1 MPFGL
6 KLKKSRHYNV
16 MSKSLFVISVDH
28 LDSSTKIDCTLSSE
42 STGQECLDNVCQRI
56 SIQQPE
62 FFGLRYV
69 VKGTSDEMRWVDL
82 ERPLSRQLEKY
93 SANSKV
99 LHLRVMYYVLSG
111 VSLIQDE
118 GTRNYYFL
126 QLKHDVVEGRI
137 SCDPRQAVIL
147 ANYSR
152 QAEYGNHQDRHTV
165 EYLKT
170 LLAFPHEM
178 VRANLLEAL
187 TEQVI
192 QQAHELHNVT
202 QGDAESLYIS
212 ACQQLDGYGQ
222 ETFTAKNE
230 TGLEV
235 MLGISVSGIIVASDT
250 NKFYPW
256 RDITNVVNHKRAFNI
271 ECTVARESAGFTV
284 ADVATGRYIWKLCAL
299 QHRFFVTYEQ
309 NQIQASEMNLSLFQN
324 MADNLNDSRDD
335 LLNEQQYMHSQQQQ
349 QQQQHQPSPSPGGSQ
364 TPYQGSTNQLAPAT
378 TTSWPSTHELAAHS
392 ANMWSNAMVD
402 TQPGGGGH
410 LSSSNA
416 TIATGVGGGSINN
429 LNANSIMQSSRT
441 SLQQAS
447 SGLDINLNSSTTSN
461 GMPLEYG
468 SSWGLHPAG
477 SNASLINRAQ
487 SSSCL
492 DLSNNNLTPDRDRL
506 KALLPT
512 YRPAP
517 DYETA
522 IQQKYRSSSNDVRLV
537 NGSLLHLSA
546 SQMLASAQEQQ
557 QQHQQT
563 VPHHLEYSITGSQ
576 PDVSYYG
583 QHLQQPQ
590 QQQASTQQVHQQPY
604 PDVTHHTT
612 THIIGPHYSDA
623 SDYGLTHRFKMM
635 RLVKPPPPYPA
646 NRLSS
651 TSTPDLASHR
661 ALLGL
666 RSAQV
671 SGSSPDLVSTRPLL
685 AHHPHAHHLHHAQQQ
700 HHQLQLAHLSQSGQ
714 LCAYNPQ
721 HHPQQ
726 QQQQQQQQQ
735 LHHSQTM
742 LPHGTYEN
750 LNFLEPTKPTGLQPA
765 GSVYYYV
772 PGGVEHLLISSGGNA
787 TANSGS
793 DSPSYHPHNT
803 ANGHALGLATKGSV
817 THLHRSSQHINGSIE
832 PIYENVPLPW
842 KSDGSS
848 EPMLGEIRNR
858 TSSVQSAPGVQQPAM
873 RPIPA
878 TPSPPQ
884 QQLQQPQTP
893 TNTSAPTATTTNATP
908 FNVHNQPEGGA
919 PPVAMARE
927 HKQLHQSRVGD
938 VASNPAMGP
947 PSPATRRSTESGSE
961 GGSKLL
967 TKLTGGSVD
976 TQLNSSTSTVASSLA
991 KEPAPPT
998 PINRSLSSN
1007 NVLEASQYSN
1017 YTLNET
1023 GQSGSTTVVDGS
1035 VRNGHNDSGISSIT
1049 GSTNLGGSGGSTI
1062 SRNNATATPH
1072 ASSAANSTTVSS
1084 TSSSSVKETK
1094 RRRIWEILG
1103 GRSKQSADKQK
1114 SATLGREKD
1123 RKKKGTDGAAV
1134 TVGGAGAGGSGSG
1147 GSSANSSLNEGA
1159 NGGGQLRHRW
1169 STGLPRLQPLPAN
1182 ISKEKLCS
1190 LLESKLADP
1199 QLYCEFERIPKRS
1212 DSATYNCA
1220 LAEDNKN
1227 KNFDPTFLP
1236 YDNNRVRLTPTRD
1249 NRMGYVNASHITSTV
1264 GNKQRFYIVAES
1276 PNDTLTTHV
1285 FWQCVWEADVYLLVQ
1300 LSKELNYIPQTSER
1314 CLEYGQY
1321 QVWREFSQETDRCTT
1336 SKLRVYHTQSRR
1348 YRSVWHLSYTEWADQ
1363 NCPGDVGHF
1372 LGFLEELNSV
1382 RLASIAEVPPSHNT
1396 NPPVLIHCNEGG
1408 GRTGVTLVADLLLYT
1423 LDHNQDI
1430 DIPRLIGQI
1439 RQQRDNSIPSLAQY
1453 KFIHALLI
1461 HYLKQNRLI

>member
-69 VKGTSDEMRWVDL
+69 VKGTNDEMRWVDL

-271 ECTVARESAGFTV
+271 ECTVAQESAGFTV

-309 NQIQASEMNLSLFQN
+309 NQIQASEMNLNLFQN

-335 LLNEQQYMHSQQQQ
+335 LLNEQQYVHGQQQQQ

-364 TPYQGSTNQLAPAT
+364 HPYQGSTNQLAPS

-392 ANMWSNAMVD
+392 ANMWNNAMVD

-416 TIATGVGGGSINN
+416 TIATGAGGGSSNN
-429 LNANSIMQSSRT
+429 LNANSIMQSSRS

-447 SGLDINLNSSTTSN
+447 SGLDINLNSSTN
-461 GMPLEYG
+461 NNNAVPLEYASSGLG

-546 SQMLASAQEQQ
+546 SQMLANAQE
-557 QQHQQT
+557 QHQQT
-563 VPHHLEYSITGSQ
+563 APHHLEYSITGSQ

-583 QHLQQPQ
+583 QHLQQSQ
-590 QQQASTQQVHQQPY
+590 QQQQPQQQVHQQPY

-623 SDYGLTHRFKMM
+623 SEYGMTHRFKMM
-635 RLVKPPPPYPA
+635 RLPKPPPPYPA

-671 SGSSPDLVSTRPLL
+671 SGSSPDLVSSRPLL
-685 AHHPHAHHLHHAQQQ
+685 AHHPHLHHLQHHAHQQQ
-700 HHQLQLAHLSQSGQ
+700 HHAQHPIAHHLSQSGQ
-714 LCAYNPQ
+714 LFAYNPQ
-721 HHPQQ
+721 HHP
-726 QQQQQQQQQ
+726 QQQQ

-750 LNFLEPTKPTGLQPA
+750 LNFIEPTKPTGMQPA

-772 PGGVEHLLISSGGNA
+772 PGGVEHLLISSGANA
-787 TANSGS
+787 NTNSGS
-793 DSPSYHPHNT
+793 DSPSSYHHNT
-803 ANGHALGLATKGSV
+803 ANGHALGLATK
-817 THLHRSSQHINGSIE
+817 HLHRSSQHINGSIE

-842 KSDGSS
+842 KSEGDAT
-848 EPMLGEIRNR
+848 MLGEIRNR
-858 TSSVQSAPGVQQPAM
+858 TASVQSAPGVQQPAM

-884 QQLQQPQTP
+884 PQTP
-893 TNTSAPTATTTNATP
+893 TNTNAPAMSFSALNQQEVTGPPTAM
-908 FNVHNQPEGGA
+908 V
-919 PPVAMARE
+919 RE
-927 HKQLHQSRVGD
+927 HKKLQQQARVVDMAPPPG
-938 VASNPAMGP
+938 
-947 PSPATRRSTESGSE
+947 PSPSARTSTDSAPGQSD
-961 GGSKLL
+961 GGAGKLSA
-967 TKLTGGSVD
+967 KLTVGGVENS
-976 TQLNSSTSTVASSLA
+976 LNSSTSTVSSVA
-991 KEPAPPT
+991 KDPSPPT

-1017 YTLNET
+1017 LTLNET
-1023 GQSGSTTVVDGS
+1023 GQSAGGTVGGGS

-1049 GSTNLGGSGGSTI
+1049 GSTNLGGSVGGSTA
-1062 SRNNATATPH
+1062 SRHQPNVAASAMTAPY
-1072 ASSAANSTTVSS
+1072 ASSSSPANSTTVSATS
-1084 TSSSSVKETK
+1084 TSSVKETK

-1103 GRSKQSADKQK
+1103 GRSKQSSDKQK

-1123 RKKKGTDGAAV
+1123 RKKKGND
-1134 TVGGAGAGGSGSG
+1134 VGGALGGTGGSG
-1147 GSSANSSLNEGA
+1147 GSGGSANSSLNEGA
-1159 NGGGQLRHRW
+1159 NGGQLRHRW

-1212 DSATYNCA
+1212 DSATYSCA

-1276 PNDTLTTHV
+1276 PNDTLTTHI

-1363 NCPGDVGHF
+1363 NCPGEVGHF

-1439 RQQRDNSIPSLAQY
+1439 RQQRDNIIPSLAQY

>member
-1 MPFGL
+1 ML
-6 KLKKSRHYNV
+6 ELT
-16 MSKSLFVISVDH
+16 VIP
-28 LDSSTKIDCTLSSE
+28 LNSSTKIDCTLSSE
-42 STGQECLDNVCQRI
+42 STGQECLENVCQRI

-69 VKGTSDEMRWVDL
+69 VKGTTDELRWVDL

-93 SANSKV
+93 SANTKV

-111 VSLIQDE
+111 VSLLHDE

-170 LLAFPHEM
+170 LLAFPHDM

-230 TGLEV
+230 NGSEV
-235 MLGISVSGIIVASDT
+235 MLGISVSGIIVASEE
-250 NKFYPW
+250 NRFYPW
-256 RDITNVVNHKRAFNI
+256 RDITNVVNHKRSFNI
-271 ECTVARESAGFTV
+271 ECTVPRESAGFTV

-299 QHRFFVTYEQ
+299 QHRFFVSYEQ
-309 NQIQASEMNLSLFQN
+309 NQTQASQANLNLFQN

-335 LLNEQQYMHSQQQQ
+335 LLAEQQYHASA
-349 QQQQHQPSPSPGGSQ
+349 HPSPSPAGSQ
-364 TPYQGSTNQLAPAT
+364 TPSATGIVYPNSMAGWPGAHAVNSNSMWNNAPPA
-378 TTSWPSTHELAAHS
+378 S
-392 ANMWSNAMVD
+392 ALVE
-402 TQPGGGGH
+402 TQPSGGG
-410 LSSSNA
+410 LMSSSIA
-416 TIATGVGGGSINN
+416 SIATGGSIGN
-429 LNANSIMQSSRT
+429 LNANAAPNMMQSSRT
-441 SLQQAS
+441 SLQAS
-447 SGLDINLNSSTTSN
+447 NLDINLNSAQQGAGYANQMNS
-461 GMPLEYG
+461 
-468 SSWGLHPAG
+468 SSWGLAPLNPAIGG

-492 DLSNNNLTPDRDRL
+492 DLSNNNLTPDRERL
-506 KALLPT
+506 KAMLPT

-522 IQQKYRSSSNDVRLV
+522 VQQKYRSSSNDVRLV
-537 NGSLLHLSA
+537 NGSLLHLA
-546 SQMLASAQEQQ
+546 APQMSLSD
-557 QQHQQT
+557 QQHQVAQAA
-563 VPHHLEYSITGSQ
+563 VAAAAAHQLDYSISGSQ
-576 PDVSYYG
+576 PDVSSYYG
-583 QHLQQPQ
+583 QHLQQQ
-590 QQQASTQQVHQQPY
+590 QQQQQQQPY

-612 THIIGPHYSDA
+612 THHIIGPHYSDA

-671 SGSSPDLVSTRPLL
+671 SGSSPDLVSTRPPPLL
-685 AHHPHAHHLHHAQQQ
+685 NHHHPHHGLAQ
-700 HHQLQLAHLSQSGQ
+700 HQLLHHLSQSGQ
-714 LCAYNPQ
+714 LCYPAHNQ
-721 HHPQQ
+721 HHQQ
-726 QQQQQQQQQ
+726 QHQ

-750 LNFLEPTKPTGLQPA
+750 LNFIESNSNPPPGGGASAGGSGGASGMIGSSVVGQPA
-765 GSVYYYV
+765 GNVFYYV
-772 PGGVEHLLISSGGNA
+772 PGGVEHLLITNGGQGESTVPTGA
-787 TANSGS
+787 T
-793 DSPSYHPHNT
+793 YHS
-803 ANGHALGLATKGSV
+803 NGPGTLPAKM
-817 THLHRSSQHINGSIE
+817 HLNRSSQHINGSIE

-842 KSDGSS
+842 KNENTPGG
-848 EPMLGEIRNR
+848 ELLGANPMRNR
-858 TSSVQSAPGVQQPAM
+858 TSSVPSA
-873 RPIPA
+873 RPIPTPPMNTNAVASAQERDLQPASTQA
-878 TPSPPQ
+878 TGV
-884 QQLQQPQTP
+884 LQSILQAKKNESGGSTTTMTTSGSSSTAASAAAAAAAATATVAPGATSSTP
-893 TNTSAPTATTTNATP
+893 T
-908 FNVHNQPEGGA
+908 
-919 PPVAMARE
+919 
-927 HKQLHQSRVGD
+927 
-938 VASNPAMGP
+938 
-947 PSPATRRSTESGSE
+947 
-961 GGSKLL
+961 
-967 TKLTGGSVD
+967 
-976 TQLNSSTSTVASSLA
+976 
-991 KEPAPPT
+991 
-998 PINRSLSSN
+998 INRSLSSN
-1007 NVLEASQYSN
+1007 NVLDSSQYSLDEIAQS
-1017 YTLNET
+1017 TVTTT
-1023 GQSGSTTVVDGS
+1023 GAGNAGGGVL
-1035 VRNGHNDSGISSIT
+1035 RNGHNDSGISSIT
-1049 GSTNLGGSGGSTI
+1049 TGSTNLGGGSAGGGGGSSNNTTLTTNA
-1062 SRNNATATPH
+1062 SRNVTLG
-1072 ASSAANSTTVSS
+1072 STVSS
-1084 TSSSSVKETK
+1084 ITASPATSSVKETK
-1094 RRRIWEILG
+1094 RRRFWEILG
-1103 GRSKQSADKQK
+1103 GGRSKSSSDKQK

-1123 RKKKGTDGAAV
+1123 RKKAGKEGNVLDTTSGSSTVDGASAAMSDSMNE
-1134 TVGGAGAGGSGSG
+1134 TGS
-1147 GSSANSSLNEGA
+1147 
-1159 NGGGQLRHRW
+1159 GQLRHRW

-1220 LAEDNKN
+1220 LAEENRN

-1236 YDNNRVRLTPTRD
+1236 YDTNRVRLTPTRD
-1249 NRMGYVNASHITSTV
+1249 NRVGYVNASHITSTV
-1264 GNKQRFYIVAES
+1264 GKKQRFYIVAES
-1276 PNDTLTTHV
+1276 PNDTHTTHI

-1348 YRSVWHLSYTEWADQ
+1348 YRSVWHLCYTEWADQ

-1372 LGFLEELNSV
+1372 LGFLEELSSV

-1423 LDHNQDI
+1423 LDHNQDL

-1439 RQQRDNSIPSLAQY
+1439 RQQRDNIIPSLAQY

-1461 HYLKQNRLI
+1461 HYLRQNRLI

>member
-1 MPFGL
+1 MPFKL

-42 STGQECLDNVCQRI
+42 STGQECLENVCQRI

-69 VKGTSDEMRWVDL
+69 VKGTTDELRWVDL

-93 SANSKV
+93 SANTKV

-111 VSLIQDE
+111 VSLLHDE

-170 LLAFPHEM
+170 LLAFPHDM

-230 TGLEV
+230 NGSEV
-235 MLGISVSGIIVASDT
+235 MLGISVSGIIVASDE
-250 NKFYPW
+250 NRFYPW
-256 RDITNVVNHKRAFNI
+256 RDITNVVNHKRSFNI
-271 ECTVARESAGFTV
+271 ECTVPRESAGFTV

-299 QHRFFVTYEQ
+299 QHRFFVSYEQ
-309 NQIQASEMNLSLFQN
+309 NQTHASQANLNLFQN

-335 LLNEQQYMHSQQQQ
+335 LLAEQQYHTSSA
-349 QQQQHQPSPSPGGSQ
+349 HPSPSPAGSQ
-364 TPYQGSTNQLAPAT
+364 TPSATGIVYSSNMTGWPGAHPVSSNSMWNNAP
-378 TTSWPSTHELAAHS
+378 PSS
-392 ANMWSNAMVD
+392 ALVE
-402 TQPGGGGH
+402 TQPSGGG
-410 LSSSNA
+410 LMSSSIA
-416 TIATGVGGGSINN
+416 SIATGGSIGN
-429 LNANSIMQSSRT
+429 LNANPAPNMMQSSRT
-441 SLQQAS
+441 SLQAS
-447 SGLDINLNSSTTSN
+447 NLDINLNSAQQGAGYANQMNS
-461 GMPLEYG
+461 
-468 SSWGLHPAG
+468 SSWGLAPLNPAIGG

-492 DLSNNNLTPDRDRL
+492 DLSNNNLTPDRERL
-506 KALLPT
+506 KAMLPT

-522 IQQKYRSSSNDVRLV
+522 VQQKYRSSSNDVRLV
-537 NGSLLHLSA
+537 NGSLLHLA
-546 SQMLASAQEQQ
+546 APQMSLSD
-557 QQHQQT
+557 QQHQVAQAA
-563 VPHHLEYSITGSQ
+563 VAAAAAHQLDYSISGSQ
-576 PDVSYYG
+576 PDVSSYYG
-583 QHLQQPQ
+583 QHLQQQ
-590 QQQASTQQVHQQPY
+590 QQQQQQPY

-612 THIIGPHYSDA
+612 THHIIGPHYSDA

-671 SGSSPDLVSTRPLL
+671 SGSSPDLVSTRPPPLL
-685 AHHPHAHHLHHAQQQ
+685 NHHHPHHGLAQ
-700 HHQLQLAHLSQSGQ
+700 HQLLHHLSQSGQ
-714 LCAYNPQ
+714 LCYPAHNQ

-726 QQQQQQQQQ
+726 HQ

-750 LNFLEPTKPTGLQPA
+750 LNFIESNSNPPPGGGAGGASSMIGSSVVGQPA
-765 GSVYYYV
+765 GNVFYYV
-772 PGGVEHLLISSGGNA
+772 PGGVEHLLITNGGQGESTVPTGA
-787 TANSGS
+787 T
-793 DSPSYHPHNT
+793 YHS
-803 ANGHALGLATKGSV
+803 NGPATLPAKV
-817 THLHRSSQHINGSIE
+817 HLNRSSQHINGSIE

-842 KSDGSS
+842 KNENTPG
-848 EPMLGEIRNR
+848 GELMGVNPIRNR
-858 TSSVQSAPGVQQPAM
+858 TSSVPSA
-873 RPIPA
+873 RPIP
-878 TPSPPQ
+878 
-884 QQLQQPQTP
+884 QPQSNTNAVASTQERDLQTQSSTQATGVLQSILQAKINESGGSTTTMTTSGSSSTAASAVATATVAPGAASSTP
-893 TNTSAPTATTTNATP
+893 T
-908 FNVHNQPEGGA
+908 
-919 PPVAMARE
+919 
-927 HKQLHQSRVGD
+927 
-938 VASNPAMGP
+938 
-947 PSPATRRSTESGSE
+947 
-961 GGSKLL
+961 
-967 TKLTGGSVD
+967 
-976 TQLNSSTSTVASSLA
+976 
-991 KEPAPPT
+991 
-998 PINRSLSSN
+998 INRSLSSN
-1007 NVLEASQYSN
+1007 NALDSSQYS
-1017 YTLNET
+1017 LDET
-1023 GQSGSTTVVDGS
+1023 AQTTATASGASNVGVG
-1035 VRNGHNDSGISSIT
+1035 VLRNGHNDSGISSIT
-1049 GSTNLGGSGGSTI
+1049 TGSTNFGGSSNGGGGGAGGSSNNTTLTTNA
-1062 SRNNATATPH
+1062 SRNVTL
-1072 ASSAANSTTVSS
+1072 ASNVSS
-1084 TSSSSVKETK
+1084 ITASPATSSVKETK
-1094 RRRIWEILG
+1094 RRRFWEILG
-1103 GRSKQSADKQK
+1103 GGRSKSSSDKQK

-1123 RKKKGTDGAAV
+1123 RKKAGKDGNVLDTTSSSSTVDGTSVAMNDSMNE
-1134 TVGGAGAGGSGSG
+1134 SGS
-1147 GSSANSSLNEGA
+1147 
-1159 NGGGQLRHRW
+1159 GQLRHRW

-1220 LAEDNKN
+1220 LAEENRN

-1236 YDNNRVRLTPTRD
+1236 YDTNRVRLTPTRD

-1264 GNKQRFYIVAES
+1264 GKKQRFYIVAES
-1276 PNDTLTTHV
+1276 PNDTHTTHI

-1348 YRSVWHLSYTEWADQ
+1348 YRSVWHLCYTEWADQ

-1372 LGFLEELNSV
+1372 LGFLEELSSV

-1423 LDHNQDI
+1423 LDHNQDL

-1439 RQQRDNSIPSLAQY
+1439 RQQRDNIIPSLAQY

-1461 HYLKQNRLI
+1461 HYLRQNRLI

>member
-1 MPFGL
+1 MPFKL

-42 STGQECLDNVCQRI
+42 STGQECLENVCQRI

-69 VKGTSDEMRWVDL
+69 VKGTNDELRWVDL

-111 VSLIQDE
+111 VSLLKDE

-165 EYLKT
+165 DYLKT
-170 LLAFPHEM
+170 LLAFPQEM
-178 VRANLLEAL
+178 VQANLLEAL

-192 QQAHELHNVT
+192 QQAHELHNCP
-202 QGDAESLYIS
+202 QGDAEESYIS

-222 ETFTAKNE
+222 ETFMAKNE
-230 TGLEV
+230 SGVEV
-235 MLGISVSGIIVASDT
+235 TLGISVSGIIVASEE
-250 NKFYPW
+250 NRFYPW
-256 RDITNVVNHKRAFNI
+256 RDITNVVNHKRVFNI
-271 ECTVARESAGFTV
+271 ECTVARESSGFTV

-309 NQIQASEMNLSLFQN
+309 NQAQASQMNLNLFQN
-324 MADNLNDSRDD
+324 MGDNLNDSRDD
-335 LLNEQQYMHSQQQQ
+335 LLHEPQYHAAAATAVYQSG
-349 QQQQHQPSPSPGGSQ
+349 SGG
-364 TPYQGSTNQLAPAT
+364 
-378 TTSWPSTHELAAHS
+378 WPSHAS
-392 ANMWSNAMVD
+392 SMWNGAPSGTTIIE
-402 TQPGGGGH
+402 TQPGGGSG
-410 LSSSNA
+410 LMSSSS
-416 TIATGVGGGSINN
+416 TSIAHGVGGSIGN
-429 LNANSIMQSSRT
+429 LNANPGSMMQTSRT
-441 SLQQAS
+441 SLQAS
-447 SGLDINLNSSTTSN
+447 ALDINLNSGYAN
-461 GMPLEYG
+461 QMG
-468 SSWGLHPAG
+468 SATWGLPINPAG
-477 SNASLINRAQ
+477 GSNTSLINRAQ

-492 DLSNNNLTPDRDRL
+492 DLSNNNLTPDRERL

-522 IQQKYRSSSNDVRLV
+522 IQQKYRSSSNDVRLL

-546 SQMLASAQEQQ
+546 SQMPISDPTG
-557 QQHQQT
+557 HPQQT
-563 VPHHLEYSITGSQ
+563 GHHQLDYSVSGSQ

-583 QHLQQPQ
+583 QHLQQQ
-590 QQQASTQQVHQQPY
+590 QQQPY

-612 THIIGPHYSDA
+612 AHHVIGPHYSDA

-671 SGSSPDLVSTRPLL
+671 SGSSPDLVSSRPLL
-685 AHHPHAHHLHHAQQQ
+685 NHLHHAAPP
-700 HHQLQLAHLSQSGQ
+700 HQLMHLSHSG
-714 LCAYNPQ
+714 
-721 HHPQQ
+721 HMWHPGMGGTGPH
-726 QQQQQQQQQ
+726 Q

-750 LNFLEPTKPTGLQPA
+750 LNFIETNSNPPGPGGGHLSSGSQPTGK
-765 GSVYYYV
+765 VFYYV
-772 PGGVEHLLISSGGNA
+772 PGGVEHLLLSNSASGSGGE
-787 TANSGS
+787 SQ
-793 DSPSYHPHNT
+793 SPYHAASSAPPVPI
-803 ANGHALGLATKGSV
+803 ANGHIGLASKV
-817 THLHRSSQHINGSIE
+817 HLNRSSQQINGSIE

-842 KSDGSS
+842 MS
-848 EPMLGEIRNR
+848 ETAEPISAPISVRSR
-858 TSSVQSAPGVQQPAM
+858 TSSVPRGP
-873 RPIPA
+873 RPIP
-878 TPSPPQ
+878 TPP
-884 QQLQQPQTP
+884 QPQTP
-893 TNTSAPTATTTNATP
+893 SGTNAPTSTAPVAAAMAAEGNR
-908 FNVHNQPEGGA
+908 QPSPGALQSMLQAKINEGA
-919 PPVAMARE
+919 PP
-927 HKQLHQSRVGD
+927 
-938 VASNPAMGP
+938 
-947 PSPATRRSTESGSE
+947 
-961 GGSKLL
+961 
-967 TKLTGGSVD
+967 
-976 TQLNSSTSTVASSLA
+976 TV
-991 KEPAPPT
+991 
-998 PINRSLSSN
+998 INRSLSSN
-1007 NVLEASQYSN
+1007 NVLDSSQYSS

-1023 GQSGSTTVVDGS
+1023 AQSGSVGIS
-1035 VRNGHNDSGISSIT
+1035 GRINGGHNDSGISSIT
-1049 GSTNLGGSGGSTI
+1049 AGSTNLGGSGGSRTSI
-1062 SRNNATATPH
+1062 TTTNTVGANSASTSSRNVTLAAN
-1072 ASSAANSTTVSS
+1072 ASSVSA
-1084 TSSSSVKETK
+1084 SSSVKETK
-1094 RRRIWEILG
+1094 RRRLWEILG
-1103 GRSKQSADKQK
+1103 GGRSKHSADKQK

-1123 RKKKGTDGAAV
+1123 RKKKGSMEVATNSSTASAS
-1134 TVGGAGAGGSGSG
+1134 SGD
-1147 GSSANSSLNEGA
+1147 GSSES
-1159 NGGGQLRHRW
+1159 GGGQLRHRW

-1190 LLESKLADP
+1190 LLESKLAEP
-1199 QLYCEFERIPKRS
+1199 QLFCEFERIPKRS
-1212 DSATYNCA
+1212 DSATYTCA
-1220 LAEDNKN
+1220 LAEENKN
-1227 KNFDPTFLP
+1227 KNSNPTFLP
-1236 YDNNRVRLTPTRD
+1236 YDNNRVRLTPMRD
-1249 NRMGYVNASHITSTV
+1249 NRVGYVNASHITSTV

-1276 PNDTLTTHV
+1276 PHDKVTTHI

-1300 LSKELNYIPQTSER
+1300 LSKELIYIPQTSER

-1363 NCPGDVGHF
+1363 NCPADVGHF

-1382 RLASIAEVPPSHNT
+1382 RLASNGEVPPSHNT

-1439 RQQRDNSIPSLAQY
+1439 RQQRDNIIPSLAQY

>member
-69 VKGTSDEMRWVDL
+69 VKGTTDEMRWVDL

-170 LLAFPHEM
+170 LLSFPQEM
-178 VRANLLEAL
+178 VHANLLEAL

-192 QQAHELHNVT
+192 HQAHELHNVT
-202 QGDAESLYIS
+202 QGEAESLYIS

-222 ETFTAKNE
+222 ETFTAKND

-271 ECTVARESAGFTV
+271 ECTVPRESAGFTV
-284 ADVATGRYIWKLCAL
+284 TDVATGRYIWKLCAL
-299 QHRFFVTYEQ
+299 QHRFYVTYEQ
-309 NQIQASEMNLSLFQN
+309 NLTQASQMNL
-324 MADNLNDSRDD
+324 NL
-335 LLNEQQYMHSQQQQ
+335 
-349 QQQQHQPSPSPGGSQ
+349 
-364 TPYQGSTNQLAPAT
+364 
-378 TTSWPSTHELAAHS
+378 WPSTHELASHS
-392 ANMWSNAMVD
+392 SNMWNSGAHQHHAVVD
-402 TQPGGGGH
+402 TQPGGGGGGPSGPGVH
-410 LSSSNA
+410 LSSSNIA
-416 TIATGVGGGSINN
+416 IATGAGGSITNLNN
-429 LNANSIMQSSRT
+429 LNPASMMQSSR
-441 SLQQAS
+441 S
-447 SGLDINLNSSTTSN
+447 SGLDINLNSTSTTAV
-461 GMPLEYG
+461 PLEYSNQMG
-468 SSWGLHPAG
+468 SSWGLNPVG

-546 SQMLASAQEQQ
+546 SQMLLAQEQQ
-557 QQHQQT
+557 HQQQ
-563 VPHHLEYSITGSQ
+563 VASAGHHLEYGRA
-576 PDVSYYG
+576 
-583 QHLQQPQ
+583 
-590 QQQASTQQVHQQPY
+590 ASRT
-604 PDVTHHTT
+604 
-612 THIIGPHYSDA
+612 
-623 SDYGLTHRFKMM
+623 L
-635 RLVKPPPPYPA
+635 KPPPPYPA

-671 SGSSPDLVSTRPLL
+671 SGSSPDLVSTRPLMN
-685 AHHPHAHHLHHAQQQ
+685 HHHHAAHLPQ
-700 HHQLQLAHLSQSGQ
+700 HQLQIAHLSQSGGQ
-714 LCAYNPQ
+714 VCFPGLTAAGNP
-721 HHPQQ
+721 HA
-726 QQQQQQQQQ
+726 Q

-750 LNFLEPTKPTGLQPA
+750 LNFMENLTSTKAGLISAANQAAP
-765 GSVYYYV
+765 GNVYYYV
-772 PGGVEHLLISSGGNA
+772 PGGMEHLLLAGGNTQA
-787 TANSGS
+787 S
-793 DSPSYHPHNT
+793 DSNSPSYHAT
-803 ANGHALGLATKGSV
+803 ANGHIGLTTKA
-817 THLHRSSQHINGSIE
+817 HLNRSSQHINGSIE

-842 KSDGSS
+842 KDDNES
-848 EPMLGEIRNR
+848 LGEIRNR
-858 TSSVQSAPGVQQPAM
+858 TASVQSAPSVQHQPTM
-873 RPIPA
+873 RPMPP
-878 TPSPPQ
+878 TPP
-884 QQLQQPQTP
+884 QPQTP
-893 TNTSAPTATTTNATP
+893 TGTSAPVNVLDGGSSSTAITAPPSNATIAT
-908 FNVHNQPEGGA
+908 NKE
-919 PPVAMARE
+919 PPVPM
-927 HKQLHQSRVGD
+927 
-938 VASNPAMGP
+938 
-947 PSPATRRSTESGSE
+947 
-961 GGSKLL
+961 
-967 TKLTGGSVD
+967 
-976 TQLNSSTSTVASSLA
+976 
-991 KEPAPPT
+991 
-998 PINRSLSSN
+998 NRSHSSN
-1007 NVLEASQYSN
+1007 NVLDASQYSN

-1023 GQSGSTTVVDGS
+1023 VQSGS
-1035 VRNGHNDSGISSIT
+1035 VRNGGHNDSGISSIT
-1049 GSTNLGGSGGSTI
+1049 GSTNLGGIGGSTT
-1062 SRNNATATPH
+1062 SRNTTQN
-1072 ASSAANSTTVSS
+1072 SSSTNSNNNNNNTS

-1094 RRRIWEILG
+1094 RKRIWEILG
-1103 GRSKQSADKQK
+1103 GRSKNSADKQK

-1123 RKKKGTDGAAV
+1123 RKKKGSVDPGTE
-1134 TVGGAGAGGSGSG
+1134 GGGSG
-1147 GSSANSSLNEGA
+1147 GSANSSMNEGA
-1159 NGGGQLRHRW
+1159 NAGQLRHRW

-1212 DSATYNCA
+1212 DSASYNCA

-1227 KNFDPTFLP
+1227 KNFDSTFLP

-1276 PNDTLTTHV
+1276 PNDTLTTNI

-1348 YRSVWHLSYTEWADQ
+1348 YRSVWHISYTEWADQ

-1439 RQQRDNSIPSLAQY
+1439 RQQRDNIIPSLAQY

>member
-1 MPFGL
+1 MPFRL

-42 STGQECLDNVCQRI
+42 STGQECLENVCQRI

-69 VKGTSDEMRWVDL
+69 VKGTTDEMRWVDL

-93 SANSKV
+93 SANSKI

-137 SCDPRQAVIL
+137 NCDPRQAVIL

-170 LLAFPHEM
+170 LLSFPHEM
-178 VRANLLEAL
+178 VHANLLEAL

-230 TGLEV
+230 SGLEV

-271 ECTVARESAGFTV
+271 ECTVPRESAGFTV

-309 NQIQASEMNLSLFQN
+309 NQTQASQMNLNLFQN
-324 MADNLNDSRDD
+324 MGDNLNDSRDD
-335 LLNEQQYMHSQQQQ
+335 LLSEQQYMHT

-364 TPYQGSTNQLAPAT
+364 PPYQGSMG
-378 TTSWPSTHELAAHS
+378 TTSWPSTHELASHS
-392 ANMWSNAMVD
+392 SSMWNNATHQQHAMVD
-402 TQPGGGGH
+402 TQPGGGGGGGH
-410 LSSSNA
+410 LSSSNV
-416 TIATGVGGGSINN
+416 TIATGVGGSINN
-429 LNANSIMQSSRT
+429 LNNLNPVNMMQSSR
-441 SLQQAS
+441 S
-447 SGLDINLNSSTTSN
+447 SGLDINLNSTSN
-461 GMPLEYG
+461 NAVPLEYSNQMG
-468 SSWGLHPAG
+468 SSWGLNPVG

-537 NGSLLHLSA
+537 NGNLLHLSA
-546 SQMLASAQEQQ
+546 SQMLAAQEQQ
-557 QQHQQT
+557 HQQQ
-563 VPHHLEYSITGSQ
+563 VAPSGHHLEYGVTGSQ

-583 QHLQQPQ
+583 QHLQQQ
-590 QQQASTQQVHQQPY
+590 QQQSATQQVHQQPY

-671 SGSSPDLVSTRPLL
+671 SGSSPDLVSTRPLMN
-685 AHHPHAHHLHHAQQQ
+685 HHHHAAHLQ
-700 HHQLQLAHLSQSGQ
+700 HHQLQIAHLSQSGGQ
-714 LCAYNPQ
+714 VCYPGLATAGNP
-721 HHPQQ
+721 HA
-726 QQQQQQQQQ
+726 Q

-750 LNFLEPTKPTGLQPA
+750 LNFMENLTSTKAGLISAANQGAP
-765 GSVYYYV
+765 GNVYYYV
-772 PGGVEHLLISSGGNA
+772 PGGMEHILL
-787 TANSGS
+787 TSGS
-793 DSPSYHPHNT
+793 TPGGDSSNPPYHTT
-803 ANGHALGLATKGSV
+803 ANGHIGLAPK
-817 THLHRSSQHINGSIE
+817 THLNRSSQHINGSIE

-842 KSDGSS
+842 KDDNDA
-848 EPMLGEIRNR
+848 LGEGRNR
-858 TSSVQSAPGVQQPAM
+858 TASVQSAPGTQHQPTM
-873 RPIPA
+873 RPMPPTPPQPQTPTSTSAPA
-878 TPSPPQ
+878 SALDGAMLNIQSQAQQPQ
-884 QQLQQPQTP
+884 QQLQHKPSKQQQHQQQTLEQQPTGRQ
-893 TNTSAPTATTTNATP
+893 
-908 FNVHNQPEGGA
+908 QL
-919 PPVAMARE
+919 
-927 HKQLHQSRVGD
+927 LHQRVSEG
-938 VASNPAMGP
+938 SITAMGP
-947 PSPATRRSTESGSE
+947 PAPSLADVPKHQTNNHSGSI
-961 GGSKLL
+961 
-967 TKLTGGSVD
+967 D
-976 TQLNSSTSTVASSLA
+976 AQLNSSTTTTTTTTVLSGATTA
-991 KEPAPPT
+991 TAVKEPTA
-998 PINRSLSSN
+998 INRSHSSN
-1007 NVLEASQYSN
+1007 NMLDASQLSS

-1023 GQSGSTTVVDGS
+1023 VQSGS

-1049 GSTNLGGSGGSTI
+1049 GSTNLGGSGGSTT
-1062 SRNNATATPH
+1062 SRNTTHNNSSANTSTAT
-1072 ASSAANSTTVSS
+1072 T
-1084 TSSSSVKETK
+1084 SSVKETK
-1094 RRRIWEILG
+1094 RKRIWEILG
-1103 GRSKQSADKQK
+1103 GRSKNSTDKQK

-1123 RKKKGTDGAAV
+1123 RKKKGSVDPSV
-1134 TVGGAGAGGSGSG
+1134 DGSGSG
-1147 GSSANSSLNEGA
+1147 GSANSSMNEGA
-1159 NGGGQLRHRW
+1159 NGGQLRHRW

-1212 DSATYNCA
+1212 ESAIYNCA
-1220 LAEDNKN
+1220 LADDNKN
-1227 KNFDPTFLP
+1227 KNFDPSFLP

-1276 PNDTLTTHV
+1276 PNDTLTTNI

-1300 LSKELNYIPQTSER
+1300 LSKELSYIPQTSER

-1439 RQQRDNSIPSLAQY
+1439 RQQRDSIIPSLAQY